1 MPSHFFMLICLG
13 SLKRASAN
21 GPPGKLEGANA
32 NSALAK
38 ASLALRSRCFARPQP
53 AFTHL
58 SLCRLGDLPREPEAF
73 QNHSSVTLRRPSS
86 PKVAKP
92 LLTRRPSTI
101 KSALAFDL
109 LHALLRSR
117 LTPPHSFLQPAKS
130 RLILIKRKG
139 RLKVIDGPPGKLE
152 GALSVSPGKLE
163 GTRCRSTLL
172 LRPTLV
178 YSSTPFWVMTY
189 YIAFVGA
196 SVLPSGYTAAV
207 RSAVSSRLASLDSS
221 SVVVVSGGAHGVD
234 TVAENVA
241 LQMGF
246 ECLIYKPQTQDWPG
260 YKARN
265 ILIAQKANDV
275 VVITMPLLKGGRKGD
290 CYHCN
295 SVGKN
300 NQHQVS
306 GGCWTGKQH
315 RGYEVVVLPS
325 LSYKQISTLD
335 GVDLHFVPTDLGLFK
350 HSILGMNEIF
360 VFGSNLAGIHGA
372 GAALFAQKNHGATY
386 VKNVT
391 AKWGVVGKNG
401 VGMQGTAYAI
411 PTKDEW
417 IKTLPIESI
426 APYVKEF
433 VEFAKANT
441 ATMNFNV
448 ARVGCGLAGYKEAD
462 IAPLFEGSPSNVK
475 FNWTEWTDQ
484 PYVCA
489 KHIYSAT
496 YDSTSNDPWE
506 VETDV

>member
-1 MPSHFFMLICLG
+1 
-13 SLKRASAN
+13 
-21 GPPGKLEGANA
+21 
-32 NSALAK
+32 
-38 ASLALRSRCFARPQP
+38 
-53 AFTHL
+53 
-58 SLCRLGDLPREPEAF
+58 
-73 QNHSSVTLRRPSS
+73 
-86 PKVAKP
+86 
-92 LLTRRPSTI
+92 
-101 KSALAFDL
+101 
-109 LHALLRSR
+109 
-117 LTPPHSFLQPAKS
+117 
-130 RLILIKRKG
+130 
-139 RLKVIDGPPGKLE
+139 
-152 GALSVSPGKLE
+152 
-163 GTRCRSTLL
+163 
-172 LRPTLV
+172 
-178 YSSTPFWVMTY
+178 MTY

-315 RGYEVVVLPS
+315 RGYEVVVLPLMNPDGS
-325 LSYKQISTLD
+325 ISYKQIST
-335 GVDLHFVPTDLGLFK
+335 GVSCLGSATQDRQNNN
-350 HSILGMNEIF
+350 SILGMNEIF

-417 IKTLPIESI
+417 INTLPIESI

-433 VEFAKANT
+433 VEFAKANI

-462 IAPLFEGSPSNVK
+462 IAPLFEGSSSNVK

-496 YDSTSNDPWE
+496 YDTTSNDPWE

>member
-1 MPSHFFMLICLG
+1 
-13 SLKRASAN
+13 
-21 GPPGKLEGANA
+21 
-32 NSALAK
+32 
-38 ASLALRSRCFARPQP
+38 
-53 AFTHL
+53 
-58 SLCRLGDLPREPEAF
+58 
-73 QNHSSVTLRRPSS
+73 
-86 PKVAKP
+86 
-92 LLTRRPSTI
+92 
-101 KSALAFDL
+101 
-109 LHALLRSR
+109 
-117 LTPPHSFLQPAKS
+117 
-130 RLILIKRKG
+130 
-139 RLKVIDGPPGKLE
+139 
-152 GALSVSPGKLE
+152 
-163 GTRCRSTLL
+163 
-172 LRPTLV
+172 
-178 YSSTPFWVMTY
+178 MTY

-350 HSILGMNEIF
+350 HSILVMNEIF